1 MASGKKKQTQNPDL
15 DVLTYKR
22 KQFALRSGETVGFN
36 LQDVTHTR
44 TRLKNLKGHK
54 NDNMKVVCA

>member
-1 MASGKKKQTQNPDL
+1 MASGKKTKNKTDL
-15 DVLTYKR
+15 DVLTYER
-22 KQFALRSGETVGFN
+22 KQFVLRSGETVGFN
-36 LQDVTHTR
+36 SQDVTHTR